1 MTPSVA
7 NLQAFGIQYLRSI
20 TDPPICEFVAQG
32 RASPSHACGGAFSSA
47 MMNSVRAVPL
57 VPPGGLCSLIFRSG
71 GLSPS
76 MLRVLSTSRRE
87 SKSRCRRACSR
98 PTRMK
103 NWRRGWD
110 SNPRYGYPYNGF
122 RDRPIRPLWHL
133 SGRLDH
139 APMAVGSGTFIVLV
153 PWRQLK
159 GSPNR
164 PQAHD

>member
-1 MTPSVA
+1 MGASTRGRRGSLVRDLSVHECVHD
-7 NLQAFGIQYLRSI
+7 QRKIPCI
-20 TDPPICEFVAQG
+20 
-32 RASPSHACGGAFSSA
+32 
-47 MMNSVRAVPL
+47 PL
-57 VPPGGLCSLIFRSG
+57 ETNNP
-71 GLSPS
+71 
-76 MLRVLSTSRRE
+76 E
-87 SKSRCRRACSR
+87 
-98 PTRMK
+98 
-103 NWRRGWD
+103 RRGWD

-164 PQAHD
+164 PQARD